1 VFPLTSYRLA
11 RRLHDEVP
19 GIVVPEPLQRALE
32 GAGADAA
39 KVGMQAAREL
49 VEAARAGADGVY
61 VVAPYRRP
69 LAVVELL

>member
-1 VFPLTSYRLA
+1 
-11 RRLHDEVP
+11 
-19 GIVVPEPLQRALE
+19 
-32 GAGADAA
+32 
-39 KVGMQAAREL
+39 MQAAREL